1 MEMVKVM
8 DYIQYI
14 IIIAVFLIIVLA
26 ILKSTRKDARLEFN
40 KLVDYLGGKDNIIS
54 TEINLSRFKVTLRNV
69 EIVNKEAIQ
78 KLGAKGIV
86 EIDNQL
92 KIILGPESKQLK
104 KYIDDLK

>member
-1 MEMVKVM
+1 M

-14 IIIAVFLIIVLA
+14 VIIAVLLVIVLA
-26 ILKSTRKDARLEFN
+26 ILKATKKDARLEFN

-54 TEINLSRFKVTLRNV
+54 TEINLSRFKVTLKDV
-69 EIVNKEAIQ
+69 EIVNKEGIQ